1 MRELKFA
8 ENFVRLRKQFD
19 MTQGDVAAYVGV
31 SNSAVSK
38 WEQGLSY
45 PDLSLLPKLATLL
58 DVTIDELLGYEPQL
72 TNIRIM
78 EVYRDFSQRFSKES
92 FETVQDDIEDM
103 LKEYYSCYPL
113 LVRISQLYLNH
124 YFYSEHPQ
132 TVLKR
137 VIELCERTVAL
148 SGDYHLN
155 QEAQVIHASALLI
168 MGKPQE
174 LLNCVGYDVPIQFGV
189 EKLIAK
195 AYAMLANVQK
205 AKETLQISTFQ
216 HLLIMISSE
225 IEFLEYASDDR
236 KLFDEMINRIE
247 NVINLYNIENLNIH
261 IKLMFYYKAALGYMQ
276 QQRHKAALSMLERFY
291 QTCKNISFPMKICGD
306 DYFYTVD
313 NWIEQNINSSSYAPR
328 DEQAIKN
335 DLLKMLQKEPMF
347 LPLHEEPT
355 FKMIFRNLQRI
366 FNLNEKP

>member
-1 MRELKFA
+1 MKELKFS
-8 ENFVRLRKQFD
+8 ENFARLRKQYD

-31 SNSAVSK
+31 SNAAVSK

-72 TNIRIM
+72 TSSKII
-78 EVYRDFSQRFSKES
+78 EVYQEFSKRFSKEG
-92 FETVQDDIEDM
+92 FEIVQDDIEDM
-103 LKEYYSCYPL
+103 LKEYYSCCPF
-113 LVRISQLYLNH
+113 LVRISQLYLNY

-132 TVLKR
+132 MVLKR
-137 VIELCERTVAL
+137 VIELCERTAAL
-148 SGDYHLN
+148 SSDYHLN

-174 LLNCVGYDVPIQFGV
+174 LLNCVGYEVPIQFGV

-195 AYAMLANVQK
+195 AYAMLTNVQK

-216 HLLIMISSE
+216 HLFSMISSE
-225 IEFLEYASDDR
+225 IEFLEYASNDG

-247 NVINLYNIENLNIH
+247 KVINLYNIQNLNIH

-276 QQRHKAALSMLERFY
+276 QQRHKEALCMLECFY
-291 QTCKNISFPMKICGD
+291 QTCKKISFPMKISGD

-313 NWIEQNINSSSYAPR
+313 SWIEQNINLSSYAPR

-335 DLLKMLQKEPMF
+335 DLLTMLQKEPRF
-347 LPLHEEPT
+347 LPLQEEPA
-355 FKMIFRNLQRI
+355 FKVIVRNLQRI
-366 FNLNEKP
+366 LT